1 MNPQL
6 IGDLLRP
13 LLESQ
18 PWYRK
23 FSNTATSLAG
33 LVVSIVWTV
42 IAVGID
48 LPNQIVVG
56 VLVAI
61 AALTTVGVK
70 NTPNGV
76 TERQIAEIERY
87 AAERR
92 G

>member
-13 LLESQ
+13 VLESQ

-23 FSNTATSLAG
+23 FSNTATSLMG
-33 LVVSIVWTV
+33 LVVSIVWTI
-42 IAVGID
+42 IASGMG

-70 NTPNGV
+70 NTPNGI
-76 TERQIAEIERY
+76 TERQITEIERY
-87 AAERR
+87 AAERKE
-92 G
+92 